1 MPEIVSPS
9 IDYRLVSENYG
20 HFVIE
25 PLYPGY
31 GLTLGNALRRVLLGS
46 LPGAAVTAVKIDGIQ
61 HEFSTIPH
69 MKEDTMEFMLNVK
82 GIRLRYLSDRPDKLS
97 LEASGEGEVRAGDI
111 KSSADFE
118 IVNPDHH
125 LATLDSPEAKLNV
138 EFTVEIGRG
147 YVRTD
152 SRDGRFIGVLP
163 IDAVFTPIRR
173 VNYKVEKAKVEDR
186 DVPHPG
192 RDTHYD
198 RLIIDVLTDG
208 TISPDDA
215 VATSARILT
224 QQFSI
229 FSNLGRPPEAVA
241 MAKEP
246 PLPAG
251 EMTLDQLG
259 LTSRTY
265 NTLLRAGI
273 TSLAMLLGKTRKEFI
288 DLKHLGPKSWDEIQK
303 RLVAVGI
310 VEKGKEG
317 DREATITHDLS
328 PITDD
333 EEEVPED
340 LERDE
345 MVKKLQERFLVRED
359 K

>member
-69 MKEDTMEFMLNVK
+69 MKEDTMEFLLNVK
-82 GIRLRYLSDRPDKLS
+82 GIRLRYLSNRSGELF

-111 KSSADFE
+111 KSSAAFA
-118 IVNPDHH
+118 IANPVHH
-125 LATLDSPEAKLNV
+125 LAILDSPEAKLNV

-147 YVRTD
+147 YIRAA
-152 SRDGRFIGVLP
+152 RGDGSIGVLP
-163 IDAVFTPIRR
+163 VDAVFTPIRR
-173 VNYKVEKAKVEDR
+173 VNYNVEKTRLGDR
-186 DVPHPG
+186 SD
-192 RDTHYD
+192 YD
-198 RLIIDVLTDG
+198 RLVIDVLTDG

-224 QQFSI
+224 QQLSI

-241 MAKEP
+241 VAKEP
-246 PLPAG
+246 SLPAG
-251 EMTLDQLG
+251 KLNMTLDQLG
-259 LTSRTY
+259 LSLRTY
-265 NTLLRAGI
+265 RTLRRAGI
-273 TSLAMLLGKTRKEFI
+273 ASLEMLLGKTKQEFI
-288 DLKHLGPKSWDEIQK
+288 DTRLLGPKTWNEVEG
-303 RLVAVGI
+303 RLVAVGLLR
-310 VEKGKEG
+310 EG
-317 DREATITHDLS
+317 EGGNQMPR
-328 PITDD
+328 

-340 LERDE
+340 LERDA
-345 MVKKLQERFLVRED
+345 MMKKLQERFLVLED

>member
-1 MPEIVSPS
+1 MLEIVSPS

-31 GLTLGNALRRVLLGS
+31 GLTLGNALRRVLLSS

-69 MKEDTMEFMLNVK
+69 MKEDTMEFLLNVK
-82 GIRLRYLSDRPDKLS
+82 GIRLRYLSDRSGKLI

-147 YVRTD
+147 YIRAGP
-152 SRDGRFIGVLP
+152 RDGQSIGVLP
-163 IDAVFTPIRR
+163 TDAVFTPIQR
-173 VNYKVEKAKVEDR
+173 VGYKVEKTKIADR
-186 DVPHPG
+186 SG
-192 RDTHYD
+192 YD

-208 TISPDDA
+208 TISPDGA

-229 FSNLGRPPEAVA
+229 FSANLGKPP
-241 MAKEP
+241 
-246 PLPAG
+246 
-251 EMTLDQLG
+251 
-259 LTSRTY
+259 
-265 NTLLRAGI
+265 
-273 TSLAMLLGKTRKEFI
+273 
-288 DLKHLGPKSWDEIQK
+288 
-303 RLVAVGI
+303 
-310 VEKGKEG
+310 
-317 DREATITHDLS
+317 
-328 PITDD
+328 
-333 EEEVPED
+333 
-340 LERDE
+340 
-345 MVKKLQERFLVRED
+345 
-359 K
+359 